1 MERKFPIYILIDTS
15 GSMKGEPIE
24 AVNVG
29 LESMLAALR
38 TDPNSLE
45 SAAVSIIT
53 FDNEVKVVLPLTP
66 VDQIQLPRIT
76 TPEYG
81 ATHTG
86 QALKRLLERMQTEV
100 RRNTPEAK
108 GDWMP
113 LLFLLTDGKAS
124 DLQLYNEECRKVRD
138 AGFSDI
144 VACAAGMKA
153 DKSQLKQL
161 TDNVLSLDTLAS
173 RSFVKFFTLVSQS
186 AAVGNRSAV
195 TVTSQFLPPPP
206 EEISIV

>member
-86 QALKRLLERMQTEV
+86 QALKTLLERMRTEV
-100 RRNTPEAK
+100 RRNTPDSK

-124 DLQLYNEECRKVRD
+124 DLQLYNEECRKVRE
-138 AGFSDI
+138 AGFADV

-161 TDNVLSLDTLAS
+161 TDNVLSLDTLDS

-186 AAVGNRSAV
+186 AAAGNRSAV
-195 TVTSQFLPPPP
+195 TETSQFLPPPP

>member
-161 TDNVLSLDTLAS
+161 TDNVLSLDTLDS